1 MVDPVQDLLHA
12 LTQIGD
18 HTLPLVS
25 RKQVST

>member
-1 MVDPVQDLLHA
+1 MVDMAQDLLHA

-18 HTLPLVS
+18 QTLPLAS